1 MLMTVLV
8 GAAVLIIIAAVVFL
22 IALGVLRRQ
31 VRQEPEVTGTP
42 VREVMPVVP
51 AQEFLADHLG
61 ATHSLTYNEGQRSNA
76 SDSRTLNGEGQ
87 WGRAADHFGPDHDN
101 LVSRDVMTFATEP
114 VRTEL
119 LPPVSAPNAMQLPS
133 TPMPHQQAIPLTPV
147 DLLEV
152 LAGEVVTDP
161 VLEAMMLQAQAG
173 LYVIP
178 EREDKQ

>member
-1 MLMTVLV
+1 
-8 GAAVLIIIAAVVFL
+8 
-22 IALGVLRRQ
+22 
-31 VRQEPEVTGTP
+31 
-42 VREVMPVVP
+42 VMPMMP

-61 ATHSLTYNEGQRSNA
+61 ATHSLTYDEGQRSNV
-76 SDSRTLNGEGQ
+76 SDSRTLNGEDQ
-87 WGRAADHFGPDHDN
+87 WGRAAYHFGPDHDN
-101 LVSRDVMTFATEP
+101 LVSQDIVTFATEP

-119 LPPVSAPNAMQLPS
+119 LPPVSVPSPMQLPS
-133 TPMPHQQAIPLTPV
+133 TPVPQQQAIPLTSV

-178 EREDKQ
+178 EREEKQ